1 MNPKFL
7 ILKTQGLSKNS
18 FTKLI
23 NALQFVDPRR
33 TMRHEANER
42 VVDVAYLAKESKGKV
57 KIFWCDH
64 WKKPEHEEKEC

>member
-1 MNPKFL
+1 MYE
-7 ILKTQGLSKNS
+7 SKIS
-18 FTKLI
+18 YLEDSGSTKLI